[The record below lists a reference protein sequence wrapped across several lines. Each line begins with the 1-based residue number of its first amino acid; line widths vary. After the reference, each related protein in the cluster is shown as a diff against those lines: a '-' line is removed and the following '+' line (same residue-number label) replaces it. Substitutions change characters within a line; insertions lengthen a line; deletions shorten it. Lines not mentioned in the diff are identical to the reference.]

1 MEEILNKKIKE
12 KKLVDKSDISW
23 FIDNSDIEK
32 KIATPATKAELKAS
46 KIKVWNF

>member
-1 MEEILNKKIKE
+1 MEEILNKKMKE
-12 KKLVDKSDISW
+12 KKLVDKS
-23 FIDNSDIEK
+23 DNSDIEK